1 LKSWNL
7 LVMADERAGNDAG
20 ATVPPLENGAAELH
34 GGAYTLANRLTQW
47 LDAQP
52 WLADG
57 FVTPLALLL
66 LLLGLVALAWLLYV
80 VARPLLLRWMKALV
94 HRTPFSWDE
103 DLFGHGVFRWASHFV
118 PALMIQGMAPEL
130 FAEAP
135 VLEKILVVGSRIYM
149 VVAGYFVLDSLLN
162 AGRAIYRRTDL
173 SRKFQ
178 INTFVQV
185 AKLLAALVAV
195 LMAIVLLTGQSPV
208 VLLGGLGVFASVLML
223 VFKDVVLGFVAGIQL
238 ASNRMLSPG
247 DWLEMPSHNADGDVE
262 QIGLTTVKVRN
273 WDKTITTIPTY
284 ALITES
290 FKNWRGMSE
299 GGGRRIKRSLLV
311 DVSSIR
317 LCDQAMLK
325 SFGEIEHIGAHI
337 RKKEAEVD
345 AWNEEHGVIDDPN
358 RVNGRRLTNVGSFRA
373 YIEAYLRNHP
383 DISQE
388 MTLLVRQLA
397 PTGEGLPIELYCFST
412 NKNWAAY
419 EGIQS
424 DIFDHLLAV
433 APEFDLRV
441 FQHPSGVDVR
451 EALQSLSRRQ
461 EQN

>member
-1 LKSWNL
+1 
-7 LVMADERAGNDAG
+7 MADARTGNDAG
-20 ATVPPLENGAAELH
+20 GTVPLENGAAELH

-57 FVTPLALLL
+57 LVTPLALLL
-66 LLLGLVALAWLLYV
+66 LLLGLVVLAWLLYV

-118 PALMIQGMAPEL
+118 PALMIQAMAPGL

-162 AGRAIYRRTDL
+162 AGRAIYRRTDI
-173 SRKFQ
+173 SRTFQ

-262 QIGLTTVKVRN
+262 QIGLTTVMVRN
-273 WDKTITTIPTY
+273 WDKTITAIPTY
-284 ALITES
+284 ALITEP

-299 GGGRRIKRSLLV
+299 SGGRRIKRSLLV

-317 LCDQAMLK
+317 LCDEAMLK
-325 SFGEIEHIGAHI
+325 RFGEIEHIGAHI
-337 RKKEAEVD
+337 RKKEAEVH
-345 AWNEEHGVIDDPN
+345 AWNKEHGVIDDPN

-397 PTGEGLPIELYCFST
+397 PTGEGLPIELYCFSR

-419 EGIQS
+419 EGIQA

-441 FQHPSGVDVR
+441 FQQPSGVDVR
-451 EALQSLSRRQ
+451 EALQSLSKRQ

>member
-1 LKSWNL
+1 
-7 LVMADERAGNDAG
+7 M
-20 ATVPPLENGAAELH
+20 PLENGAAELH

-57 FVTPLALLL
+57 LVTPLALLL
-66 LLLGLVALAWLLYV
+66 LLLGLVVLAWLLYV

-118 PALMIQGMAPEL
+118 PALMIQAMAPGL

-173 SRKFQ
+173 SRTFQ

-195 LMAIVLLTGQSPV
+195 LMAIVILTGQSPV

-247 DWLEMPSHNADGDVE
+247 DWLEMPSHKADGDVE

-284 ALITES
+284 ALITEP

-299 GGGRRIKRSLLV
+299 SGGRRIKRSLLV

-317 LCDQAMLK
+317 LCDEAMLK
-325 SFGEIEHIGAHI
+325 RFGEIEHIGAHI

-345 AWNEEHGVIDDPN
+345 AWNVEHGVIDDPN

-419 EGIQS
+419 EGIQA

-441 FQHPSGVDVR
+441 FQHPSGVDLR
-451 EALQSLSRRQ
+451 EALQSLSKRQ